1 MNKKKRVEKNVGLL
15 FLEQYIDAFFEIFNF
30 NGKGS
35 VVNIAPIFNV
45 AKVTLAIHD
54 KNIFNLVYITLSNNK

>member
-1 MNKKKRVEKNVGLL
+1 MFSLL
-15 FLEQYIDAFFEIFNF
+15 FLEKYIDAFFEIFNF

-35 VVNIAPIFNV
+35 VMNIAPIFNV

-54 KNIFNLVYITLSNNK
+54 KNIFNLVYITLSNNE